1 LHLVTQLGVRAGR
14 LAEISRG
21 CGLTQQAA
29 GQIAEQL
36 SSQNY
41 LRQTPDPHDRRAKQL
56 SLTRRGRGL
65 LRCLK
70 RLSDAT
76 NADLAAR
83 IGKRELADFEADCS
97 RLLLAL
103 LPDLDEGAH
112 APLWMHLAL
121 LASHVERTLME
132 MDKARGYEALKMSF
146 SQVLMYTS
154 PHGTLI
160 NDLARINGVSKQAI
174 SQVVKQ
180 VERLGYV
187 TRRQHPG
194 DRRSTMIFLTDA
206 GLRLIRDTLDSIGR
220 IESDF
225 AGVLGSRRARRFA
238 ETAKRLH
245 DVLEAGTPAGNGQRR
260 ASSAESALQNMLE
273 RVYLESDEPLR
284 ARLFSRA
291 GSRARLS
298 AAALK
303 VLDGLEL
310 QLPAGKF

>member
-1 LHLVTQLGVRAGR
+1 
-14 LAEISRG
+14 
-21 CGLTQQAA
+21 
-29 GQIAEQL
+29 
-36 SSQNY
+36 
-41 LRQTPDPHDRRAKQL
+41 
-56 SLTRRGRGL
+56 
-65 LRCLK
+65 
-70 RLSDAT
+70 
-76 NADLAAR
+76 
-83 IGKRELADFEADCS
+83 
-97 RLLLAL
+97 
-103 LPDLDEGAH
+103 
-112 APLWMHLAL
+112 
-121 LASHVERTLME
+121 
-132 MDKARGYEALKMSF
+132 
-146 SQVLMYTS
+146 
-154 PHGTLI
+154 
-160 NDLARINGVSKQAI
+160 
-174 SQVVKQ
+174 
-180 VERLGYV
+180 
-187 TRRQHPG
+187 
-194 DRRSTMIFLTDA
+194 MIFLTDA